1 MCPFQGSLLLI
12 ESSITY
18 IKDLQRPRRG
28 PIIRQQRPRSIVDML
43 RQSINKYSKLR
54 FPDGYDMVYT
64 RLYIAGAGTLDASI
78 WNTES
83 GAAYTLQKFGV
94 MRTGVAANKLD

>member
-1 MCPFQGSLLLI
+1 
-12 ESSITY
+12 
-18 IKDLQRPRRG
+18 
-28 PIIRQQRPRSIVDML
+28 ML

-83 GAAYTLQKFGV
+83 GAAYTVQNLVLCVLVWQLTNSTSRHV
-94 MRTGVAANKLD
+94 YH